1 NTLPKSWVDVDRL
14 RPAVENLFGHQQT
27 CCRPMHQ
34 SVAAEAGADEQSLDL
49 GKFAEYG
56 LVVRHHLVESGPLR
70 RDLGVA
76 QKRQALRGSLKM
88 AKPPLLID
96 RRIETRPLVVV

>member
-56 LVVRHHLVESGPLR
+56 LVVRSHLVESGPLR

-76 QKRQALRGSLKM
+76 QQRQSLRRFLQM
-88 AKPPLLID
+88 AKQPLLID
-96 RRIETRPLVVV
+96 PRVHSPPTA